1 MSKIRLKDFG
11 ILEIP
16 DAPIDRNIELLESY
30 IYELETVN
38 NILINIIRKQEK
50 LLDEAYD
57 I

>member
-1 MSKIRLKDFG
+1 MSKIRFKDYG

-16 DAPIDRNIELLESY
+16 EQPVDRSLEILETY
-30 IYELETVN
+30 IYEIETVN

-50 LLDEAYD
+50 LLDDAYD